1 MSLEEII
8 AQAGAEVEAKRRE
21 GEEIIR
27 DILRVNGI
35 CDDYQPPQRKANPN
49 ISFRPLV
56 RQGNSDTLL
65 ICVPEHSFRAYN
77 YSDFRDAADD
87 AIAHVQHNR
96 MTFCPGGAAYQYG
109 FDIQKRPLA
118 MWGLDAEG
126 RPTAFFNVSIA
137 DGLELQQ
144 AHWMIDANRSKYT
157 P

>member
-56 RQGNSDTLL
+56 RQGNSDSVSDALGLCLGFLNQLL
-65 ICVPEHSFRAYN
+65 ELAQLP
-77 YSDFRDAADD
+77 DFR
-87 AIAHVQHNR
+87 
-96 MTFCPGGAAYQYG
+96 
-109 FDIQKRPLA
+109 L
-118 MWGLDAEG
+118 
-126 RPTAFFNVSIA
+126 
-137 DGLELQQ
+137 
-144 AHWMIDANRSKYT
+144 
-157 P
+157 